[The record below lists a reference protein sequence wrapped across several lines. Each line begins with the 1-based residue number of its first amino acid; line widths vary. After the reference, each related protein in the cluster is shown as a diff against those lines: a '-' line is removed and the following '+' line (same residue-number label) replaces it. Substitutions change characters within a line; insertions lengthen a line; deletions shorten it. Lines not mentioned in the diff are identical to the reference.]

1 MIVDILLGAVAP
13 LILLIV
19 AGYLIKTFRNNEV
32 IKWVGIAVK
41 AAEQIYKASGQGKEK
56 FAYVADWISSKFKIP
71 KEDLKNLIESAVYEL
86 NKAVKDTEQKERL
99 K

>member
-1 MIVDILLGAVAP
+1 MIVNIILGAIVP

-41 AAEQIYKASGQGKEK
+41 AAEQIYTASGMGK
-56 FAYVADWISSKFKIP
+56 
-71 KEDLKNLIESAVYEL
+71 KNLLMLVNGSQINSIF
-86 NKAVKDTEQKERL
+86 QKQTL
-99 K
+99 KT

>member
-1 MIVDILLGAVAP
+1 MNMIVDIILGAVVP

-41 AAEQIYKASGQGKEK
+41 AAEQIYSASGQGKEK
-56 FAYVADWISSKFKIP
+56 FEYVSKWISEKFKIP
-71 KEDLKNLIESAVYEL
+71 EADLKNIIESAVYEL
-86 NKAVKDTEQKERL
+86 NKPYLEIEKKE
-99 K
+99 

>member
-1 MIVDILLGAVAP
+1 MIVDILLGAVVP

-41 AAEQIYKASGQGKEK
+41 AAEQIFEHGMNTEK
-56 FAYVADWISSKFKIP
+56 FTYVSEWISKKLLNVLYMRLKPLLKIP
-71 KEDLKNLIESAVYEL
+71 NRKSDS
-86 NKAVKDTEQKERL
+86 R
-99 K
+99 

>member
-1 MIVDILLGAVAP
+1 MIVNIILGAIVP

-41 AAEQIYKASGQGKEK
+41 AAEQIFEHGMNTEK
-56 FAYVADWISSKFKIP
+56 FTYVSEWISKKFKIS
-71 KEDLKNLIESAVYEL
+71 EADLKNLIECAVYEL
-86 NKAVKDTEQKERL
+86 NTDKKDTAKKE
-99 K
+99 

>member
-1 MIVDILLGAVAP
+1 MIVNIILGAVVP

-41 AAEQIYKASGQGKEK
+41 AAEQIFEHGMNTEK
-56 FAYVADWISSKFKIP
+56 YNYISEWISKKFKIS
-71 KEDLKNLIESAVYEL
+71 ETDLKNLIEGAVYEIKTTAK
-86 NKAVKDTEQKERL
+86 NTEQKE
-99 K
+99 

>member
-1 MIVDILLGAVAP
+1 MIVNIILGAIVP

-41 AAEQIYKASGQGKEK
+41 AAEQIFEHGMNTEK
-56 FAYVADWISSKFKIP
+56 FTYVSEWISKKFKIS
-71 KEDLKNLIESAVYEL
+71 EADLKNLIESAVYEL
-86 NKAVKDTEQKERL
+86 NKPYLNDEKKE
-99 K
+99 